1 MKYKVGDRVRV
12 RKDLEVDK
20 GYDDACFAEGMKKY
34 LGKIVTIAT
43 DGGVFYSIKED
54 NGAFY
59 WTDEM
64 FEGLATFTK
73 DDLHDGDIVTDREG
87 DKSVYIETEEDLY
100 GKTLQFSYLSYDLK
114 DAEGMEKNDIV
125 KVERP
130 LKYETIFER
139 EEEPTKKDKA
149 LQKIEEL
156 EKQIE
161 ELKKE
166 FSS

>member
-1 MKYKVGDRVRV
+1 MKYKVGDQVRV

-20 GYDDACFAEGMKKY
+20 EYGDNCFVDSMKEY
-34 LGKIVTIAT
+34 SGKKVTIT
-43 DGGVFYSIKED
+43 NICYGNYEIKED
-54 NGAFY
+54 NETFY
-59 WTDEM
+59 WTNEM
-64 FEGLATFTK
+64 FEGLVTFTK
-73 DDLHDGDIVTDREG
+73 ADLRDGDIVTDREG
-87 DKSVYIETEEDLY
+87 DKSIYCESKLY
-100 GKTLQFSYLSYDLK
+100 GQTVELDDLCDDLTDEDGDK
-114 DAEGMEKNDIV
+114 EYDIV

-130 LKYETIFER
+130 VKYETVFER